1 MISPELLRRYPFFGT
16 LGDEQ
21 LRNIAMI
28 ADEETHEKGK
38 ILLKEKAPA
47 DDLFLLIKGSVDL
60 LFTVEEEYHPE
71 RHKEFPVGEINP
83 GEIFGIS
90 ALIEP
95 HQYTSTVR
103 TAGPAQVIHIN
114 GGALRELCAADP
126 SLACHLF
133 AQVAMLALE
142 RLNATRVQL
151 AAALA

>member
-16 LGDEQ
+16 LSDEQ

-28 ADEETHEKGK
+28 ADEETYDEGK
-38 ILLKEKAPA
+38 ILLKEKTPA

-60 LFTVEEEYHPE
+60 LFKVEEEYHPE
-71 RHKEFPVGEINP
+71 RHKEFLVGEINP

-95 HQYTSTVR
+95 HEYTSTVR
-103 TAGPAQVIHIN
+103 TASPAQVIHID
-114 GGALRELCAADP
+114 GRALREHCETDP
-126 SLACHLF
+126 TLACHLY
-133 AQVAMLALE
+133 AQAARLALE

>member
-16 LGDEQ
+16 LTDAQ
-21 LRNIAMI
+21 LRQIAMI
-28 ADEETHEKGK
+28 SDEETHDKGK

-47 DDLFLLIKGSVDL
+47 DDLYLLIKGSVDL
-60 LFTVEEEYHPE
+60 LFTVEEEYHPD
-71 RHKEFPVGEINP
+71 RRKEFPVGEINH

-95 HQYTSTVR
+95 HRYTSTVR
-103 TAGPAQVIHIN
+103 AASPVEVIHIN
-114 GGALRELCAADP
+114 GRALREQCTADP
-126 SLACHLF
+126 SLSCHLY

-142 RLNATRVQL
+142 RLDATRVQL

>member
-16 LGDEQ
+16 LSDEQ
-21 LRNIAMI
+21 LRQIAMI
-28 ADEETHEKGK
+28 ADEESHEAGK

-60 LFTVEEEYHPE
+60 LFTVDEEYHPD
-71 RHKEFPVGEINP
+71 RHKEFLVGEINP

-95 HQYTSTVR
+95 HQYTSSVR
-103 TAGPAQVIHIN
+103 SDGPVQVIHID
-114 GGALRELCAADP
+114 GVALRQRCADDP
-126 SLACHLF
+126 RLACHLF
-133 AQVAMLALE
+133 SQVAKLALE

-151 AAALA
+151 AAARA

>member
-16 LGDEQ
+16 LTDVQ
-21 LRNIAMI
+21 LRQIAMI
-28 ADEETHEKGK
+28 SDEETHDGGK

-47 DDLFLLIKGSVDL
+47 DDLYLLIKGSVDL
-60 LFTVEEEYHPE
+60 LFTVEEEYHPD
-71 RHKEFPVGEINP
+71 RRKEFMVGEINP

-95 HQYTSTVR
+95 HQYTSSVR
-103 TAGPAQVIHIN
+103 TAGPVEVIHIN
-114 GGALRELCAADP
+114 GRALREQCVADP

-133 AQVAMLALE
+133 AQVAMLAVE

>member
-16 LGDEQ
+16 LSDEQ
-21 LRNIAMI
+21 LRQIAMI
-28 ADEETHEKGK
+28 ADEESHEAGK

-60 LFTVEEEYHPE
+60 LFTVDEEYHPD
-71 RHKEFPVGEINP
+71 RRKEFMVGEINP

-95 HQYTSTVR
+95 HQYTSSVR
-103 TAGPAQVIHIN
+103 SDGPVQVIHID
-114 GGALRELCAADP
+114 GVALRQRCADDP
-126 SLACHLF
+126 RLACHLF
-133 AQVAMLALE
+133 SQVAKLALE

-151 AAALA
+151 AAARA